1 MSNRGTH
8 PQSSGPSGRR
18 VLSLA
23 KDLRS
28 PNSGLIG
35 QIVRFLLAGG
45 IVAVV
50 YACVTLTLADI
61 VGLHFQISL
70 AIGFAVALVVQF
82 NLYRVFV
89 WAHHEE
95 FVLPVGHQ
103 AGRYLLAAAIGY
115 GTTAICTSFLPSV
128 LGISTEIVYLAM
140 VVALP
145 IVNFTV
151 FRYVIFH
158 TKSSR

>member
-1 MSNRGTH
+1 VTH
-8 PQSSGPSGRR
+8 SQASDPGGRR
-18 VLSLA
+18 ALSLA

-35 QIVRFLLAGG
+35 QIVRFLFAGG

-50 YACVTLTLADI
+50 YACVTLALADI
-61 VGLHFQISL
+61 VGLHFQIAL

-89 WAHHEE
+89 WVHHEE
-95 FVLPVGHQ
+95 FALPMHHQ
-103 AGRYLLAAAIGY
+103 AGRYMLAAGIGY

-128 LGISTEIVYLAM
+128 LGISTEIVYLGM

-145 IVNFTV
+145 IINFAV

-158 TKSSR
+158 TKPGQ